1 MRPTPIE
8 SPSLFTALEPPPA
21 APERAREQAP
31 PDPRAARFGQL
42 FARVFGEQTR
52 QPVAASATAGPG
64 SPASPPAGTHKTQ
77 EAEAQAD
84 DASGANEASARP
96 TDADQDAEPSSL
108 RALKIGE
115 GTEII
120 TAGPPPAD
128 EDLLRYARDASMDE
142 GSVAALLRHGRLVD
156 WAGLAS
162 GRTSAAQTGQSSP
175 LGEGTSHEG
184 DGASM
189 AHGAHGDMG
198 GDGKGGKAGK
208 GAKAADTDLSL
219 LHTAQEALIL
229 KGQEGGLITA
239 RGAESLVPSSASTAT
254 TMPQGMPAA
263 AGLLGTASAA
273 ARAAASTPNI
283 PPSPQPTETGFSV
296 SLAANASGSE
306 MATSRWMQSRAGSVE
321 GVGGGLGAGKVAEE
335 AVDPT
340 TTVALKHTEGDPKS
354 EGSAKF
360 DFEALR
366 LRLGLEDSSTK
377 DRLIKILGPEAV
389 RAAEVGPSEAARLE
403 AISLMEQPLDLPE
416 GLLPVDRTLDA
427 LLGESEGLAA
437 MTSGGSTASG
447 QGGGEGARPDPN
459 AAGQAGQPR
468 SLPQQIMQRFGE
480 LLSQRLLQ
488 QVSQGNWRVELDLEP
503 GDLGSIRIELELRK
517 GEIEASIKATQ
528 ASTRDLLQESLP
540 RLKEALERN
549 GMDVAS
555 LSVSQQDRRQSGGQ
569 SPSGRQSS
577 GDQGSAAE
585 QSSESAPGVGKTP
598 VRDDGR
604 LDVWV

>member
-1 MRPTPIE
+1 MRPLPIE
-8 SPSLFTALEPPPA
+8 SPTLFTALEPPPA

-31 PDPRAARFGQL
+31 SDPRAARFGQL

-52 QPVAASATAGPG
+52 QPVAAGGTAGPG
-64 SPASPPAGTHKTQ
+64 ASAGSSPGSNTTQ
-77 EAEAQAD
+77 NAEPQAD
-84 DASGANEASARP
+84 GVSEANERLDRP
-96 TDADQDAEPSSL
+96 MGADQDADPSDL

-162 GRTSAAQTGQSSP
+162 GAASTARLGLSSP
-175 LGEGTSHEG
+175 VGAATSSEG
-184 DGASM
+184 DGASLM
-189 AHGAHGDMG
+189 PGLNGDVG
-198 GDGKGGKAGK
+198 GDGKGGRVGK
-208 GAKAADTDLSL
+208 GAKAADADLSL

-229 KGQEGGLITA
+229 KGQEGFVTA
-239 RGAESLVPSSASTAT
+239 RGGESLVPPSASSVASL
-254 TMPQGMPAA
+254 PQGMAAA
-263 AGLLGTASAA
+263 AGLLGTASEA
-273 ARAAASTPNI
+273 ARTAALTNTSTI
-283 PPSPQPTETGFSV
+283 PQPTEAGFSV
-296 SLAANASGSE
+296 SLAAGASGSE

-321 GVGGGLGAGKVAEE
+321 GAAGPGAGAVSEE
-335 AVDPT
+335 SLDPT
-340 TTVALKHTEGDPKS
+340 TLAALKHTEGDSKLA
-354 EGSAKF
+354 GSAKF

-377 DRLIKILGPEAV
+377 DRLMKILGPEAV
-389 RAAEVGPSEAARLE
+389 GATEASPSEAVRLE
-403 AISLMEQPLDLPE
+403 AISLMEQPLDVPE
-416 GLLPVDRTLDA
+416 GLLPADRTVDT
-427 LLGESEGLAA
+427 LLGDSEGLAA
-437 MTSGGSTASG
+437 MTAGGSAASG
-447 QGGGEGARPDPN
+447 QGGGEGGRPDPN
-459 AAGQAGQPR
+459 ASGQAGQPR

-503 GDLGSIRIELELRK
+503 GDLGSIRIELEMRK

-577 GDQGSAAE
+577 GGQGSAAE
-585 QSSESAPGVGKTP
+585 QVPESASGAGKANA
-598 VRDDGR
+598 RDDGR

>member
-8 SPSLFTALEPPPA
+8 SPTLFTALEPPPA

-52 QPVAASATAGPG
+52 QPVAASATVG
-64 SPASPPAGTHKTQ
+64 PASSARPPAGTNKTQ

-84 DASGANEASARP
+84 DASGAKEASARP
-96 TDADQDAEPSSL
+96 ADADQDAEPSSL

-585 QSSESAPGVGKTP
+585 QSSESASGVGKTP

>member
-8 SPSLFTALEPPPA
+8 SPTLFTALEPPPA

-52 QPVAASATAGPG
+52 QPVAASATVGPG
-64 SPASPPAGTHKTQ
+64 SSASPPAGTHKIQ

-84 DASGANEASARP
+84 DVSGAKEASAPP
-96 TDADQDAEPSSL
+96 TDADQDAESSSL

-162 GRTSAAQTGQSSP
+162 GRTIAAQTGQSSP
-175 LGEGTSHEG
+175 LGEGTSYEG

-189 AHGAHGDMG
+189 ARGTDGDLG

-208 GAKAADTDLSL
+208 GAKAAETDLSL

-254 TMPQGMPAA
+254 TVPQGMPAA
-263 AGLLGTASAA
+263 AGLLGPASAA

-321 GVGGGLGAGKVAEE
+321 GAAAGPGAGTVSEE

-340 TTVALKHTEGDPKS
+340 TTTALKHTEGDPKS

-366 LRLGLEDSSTK
+366 LRLGLEDQSTK

-403 AISLMEQPLDLPE
+403 AISLMDQPLDLPE

-437 MTSGGSTASG
+437 MTGGGSTASG

-585 QSSESAPGVGKTP
+585 QSSESASGVGKTP

>member
-8 SPSLFTALEPPPA
+8 SPLLFTALEPPPA

-585 QSSESAPGVGKTP
+585 QSSESASGVGKTP

>member
-1 MRPTPIE
+1 
-8 SPSLFTALEPPPA
+8 
-21 APERAREQAP
+21 
-31 PDPRAARFGQL
+31 
-42 FARVFGEQTR
+42 
-52 QPVAASATAGPG
+52 
-64 SPASPPAGTHKTQ
+64 
-77 EAEAQAD
+77 
-84 DASGANEASARP
+84 
-96 TDADQDAEPSSL
+96 
-108 RALKIGE
+108 
-115 GTEII
+115 
-120 TAGPPPAD
+120 
-128 EDLLRYARDASMDE
+128 
-142 GSVAALLRHGRLVD
+142 
-156 WAGLAS
+156 
-162 GRTSAAQTGQSSP
+162 
-175 LGEGTSHEG
+175 
-184 DGASM
+184 
-189 AHGAHGDMG
+189 
-198 GDGKGGKAGK
+198 
-208 GAKAADTDLSL
+208 
-219 LHTAQEALIL
+219 
-229 KGQEGGLITA
+229 
-239 RGAESLVPSSASTAT
+239 
-254 TMPQGMPAA
+254 
-263 AGLLGTASAA
+263 
-273 ARAAASTPNI
+273 
-283 PPSPQPTETGFSV
+283 
-296 SLAANASGSE
+296 
-306 MATSRWMQSRAGSVE
+306 
-321 GVGGGLGAGKVAEE
+321 
-335 AVDPT
+335 
-340 TTVALKHTEGDPKS
+340 VALKHTEGDPKS

-585 QSSESAPGVGKTP
+585 QSTESASGVGKTP

>member
-8 SPSLFTALEPPPA
+8 SPTLFTALEPPSA

-52 QPVAASATAGPG
+52 QPVAASATVGPG
-64 SPASPPAGTHKTQ
+64 SSASPPAGTHKTQ

-84 DASGANEASARP
+84 DASGAKEASARP
-96 TDADQDAEPSSL
+96 ADADQDAEPSSL

-175 LGEGTSHEG
+175 LGEGTSYEG
-184 DGASM
+184 DGSSM
-189 AHGAHGDMG
+189 AHGADGDLD
-198 GDGKGGKAGK
+198 GDGKGGTAGK
-208 GAKAADTDLSL
+208 GTKAAETDLSL

-229 KGQEGGLITA
+229 KGQEGLVMA
-239 RGAESLVPSSASTAT
+239 RGAESVVPSSASTAT

-296 SLAANASGSE
+296 SLAAGVSGSE

-321 GVGGGLGAGKVAEE
+321 GVGGLGAGKVAEE

-340 TTVALKHTEGDPKS
+340 TTAALKHTEGDPKS

-366 LRLGLEDSSTK
+366 LRLGLEDQSTK

-437 MTSGGSTASG
+437 MTSGGSTSSG

-577 GDQGSAAE
+577 GGQGSAAE
-585 QSSESAPGVGKTP
+585 QSSESASGVGKTP

>member
-1 MRPTPIE
+1 MRPLPIE
-8 SPSLFTALEPPPA
+8 SPTLFTAPEPPPA
-21 APERAREQAP
+21 APERVREQAP

-52 QPVAASATAGPG
+52 QPVAAGANTGPGASASPAATAH
-64 SPASPPAGTHKTQ
+64 ATQ
-77 EAEAQAD
+77 HAESQAD
-84 DASGANEASARP
+84 GGSQDKQALDRP
-96 TDADQDAEPSSL
+96 MGADQDADPSTL

-156 WAGLAS
+156 WAGLTS
-162 GRTSAAQTGQSSP
+162 GRASTAQTGLGSAPGAVSSDDGDAAA
-175 LGEGTSHEG
+175 LA
-184 DGASM
+184 DGAV
-189 AHGAHGDMG
+189 
-198 GDGKGGKAGK
+198 GDGKVGKVGK
-208 GAKAADTDLSL
+208 GAKSAQSDLAL

-229 KGQEGGLITA
+229 KGQDGLVTA
-239 RGAESLVPSSASTAT
+239 RGTDSVVPLSTSTAAT
-254 TMPQGMPAA
+254 LLPGTPAS
-263 AGLLGTASAA
+263 AGLPGTASAA
-273 ARAAASTPNI
+273 ARALFPNA
-283 PPSPQPTETGFSV
+283 PVTAQPSEPGFSV
-296 SLAANASGSE
+296 SLATGASGSE

-321 GVGGGLGAGKVAEE
+321 GAAGPGAGAVSEE
-335 AVDPT
+335 SLDPT
-340 TTVALKHTEGDPKS
+340 TPAALKHTEADSKLA
-354 EGSAKF
+354 GSAKF

-389 RAAEVGPSEAARLE
+389 RANEVGPSEAVRLE
-403 AISLMEQPLDLPE
+403 AISLVEQPIDIPE
-416 GLLPVDRTLDA
+416 GLLPADRTVDA

-437 MTSGGSTASG
+437 LTAGGSPASG
-447 QGGGEGARPDPN
+447 QGGGEGGRPDPN

-468 SLPQQIMQRFGE
+468 SLPQQILQRFGE

-577 GDQGSAAE
+577 GAQGSDAE
-585 QSSESAPGVGKTP
+585 QGPEMAVGVGKTP
-598 VRDDGR
+598 AQDDGR

>member
-8 SPSLFTALEPPPA
+8 SPTLFTALEPPPA

-52 QPVAASATAGPG
+52 QPVAASASAGPG
-64 SPASPPAGTHKTQ
+64 ASASPTASTNTPQH
-77 EAEAQAD
+77 AEAQAD
-84 DASGANEASARP
+84 KPSSAHEVEDRP
-96 TDADQDAEPSSL
+96 TDADQDADPSSL

-156 WAGLAS
+156 WAGLGSGRSSTAPLVFGGAS
-162 GRTSAAQTGQSSP
+162 GAVTSDDGDAAALVDGG
-175 LGEGTSHEG
+175 LGDT
-184 DGASM
+184 
-189 AHGAHGDMG
+189 
-198 GDGKGGKAGK
+198 KAGK
-208 GAKAADTDLSL
+208 VGKGEKATDPDLSL

-239 RGAESLVPSSASTAT
+239 RGAESLVSSSASTAASL
-254 TMPQGMPAA
+254 PQGVPLA

-273 ARAAASTPNI
+273 APAVASTPNI
-283 PPSPQPTETGFSV
+283 PPSPLPSEPGFSV
-296 SLAANASGSE
+296 SLAAGASGSE

-321 GVGGGLGAGKVAEE
+321 GAAGPGAGAVSEE
-335 AVDPT
+335 SLDPT
-340 TTVALKHTEGDPKS
+340 AIAALKHTEGDTTLA
-354 EGSAKF
+354 GSAKF

-377 DRLIKILGPEAV
+377 DRLMKILGPEAV
-389 RAAEVGPSEAARLE
+389 RAAEAGPSEAVRLE
-403 AISLMEQPLDLPE
+403 AISLVEQPMDIPE
-416 GLLPVDRTLDA
+416 GLLPADRTVDA

-437 MTSGGSTASG
+437 MTAGGSAASG
-447 QGGGEGARPDPN
+447 QGGGEGGRPDPN
-459 AAGQAGQPR
+459 AGGQAGQPR

-503 GDLGSIRIELELRK
+503 GDLGSIRIELEMRK

-569 SPSGRQSS
+569 SPSGRRSS
-577 GDQGSAAE
+577 GAQGSDAE
-585 QSSESAPGVGKTP
+585 QAPETAVGVGKTP
-598 VRDDGR
+598 AQDDGR